1 MDEKGFTSSE
11 ILNEISKISGDSKKC
26 SNIKEYLTLEEA
38 KKLANRA
45 LEKAKL
51 MDVKIV
57 VSIVDSG
64 GNLILLNRMDDSFL
78 GSIEVS
84 INKAYT
90 ALSFNLPTHLLKKL
104 VEPKGDLYTLQ
115 NIRRIIAFGGGYPI
129 KKGKYILGG
138 IGISGGTVEE
148 DIEIVKCA
156 LQVRE

>member
-1 MDEKGFTSSE
+1 MDEKGFSSSE
-11 ILNEISKISGDSKKC
+11 ILNEILKISGDSKKD

-57 VSIVDSG
+57 VSVVDSG

-90 ALSFNLPTHLLKKL
+90 ALSFNSPTHLLKEL

-115 NIRRIIAFGGGYPI
+115 NIRRVIAFGGGYPI
-129 KKGKYILGG
+129 DRNGKLLGG
-138 IGISGGTVEE
+138 IGISGGTVDE
-148 DIEIVKCA
+148 DLKIVQYAICK
-156 LQVRE
+156 R